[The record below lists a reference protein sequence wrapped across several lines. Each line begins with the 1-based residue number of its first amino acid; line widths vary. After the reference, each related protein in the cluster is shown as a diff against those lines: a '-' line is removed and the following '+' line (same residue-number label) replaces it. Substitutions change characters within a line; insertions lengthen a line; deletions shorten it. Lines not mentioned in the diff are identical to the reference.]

1 MMVGSTTAHD
11 AHALSTADVW
21 FVRPAAVVFDAA
33 DVLYD
38 ASIWSRWLVQQLHR
52 LGLHTHYQ
60 AFVHVLQHD
69 YLARAYRAEQ
79 SYSHAFR
86 DFLCSLGL
94 SHGQVDEVLVA
105 AQGARRRF
113 DRQLR
118 PLPGV
123 RRTLRT
129 LAEAGLPMAV
139 LCNSLQTS
147 AQLSATLDQLQLR
160 KDFCA
165 VLSSRDLKMALPAP
179 GAYHAAIEALGE
191 TPERVAFVGHDPVE
205 LAGAAAVGMRTVS
218 YNAATPVAAELHLDR
233 FDQLLALLAPARQQT
248 TAA

>member
-1 MMVGSTTAHD
+1 MVGSTIAHD
-11 AHALSTADVW
+11 AHAFSTADVW
-21 FVRPAAVVFDAA
+21 FVRPAALVFDAA

-69 YLARAYRAEQ
+69 YLAQAYRADR
-79 SYSHAFR
+79 SYGHAFHN
-86 DFLCSLGL
+86 FLCSLGL

-113 DRQLR
+113 DRQRR

-123 RRTLRT
+123 RQTLRT

-139 LCNSLQTS
+139 LCNSVQSS

-160 KDFCA
+160 QDLCV
-165 VLSSRDLKMALPAP
+165 VLSSRDLRMALPEG

-191 TPERVAFVGHDPVE
+191 TAERVAFVGHDSLE
-205 LAGAAAVGMRTVS
+205 LAGASAVGMRTVAF
-218 YNAATPVAAELHLDR
+218 NAAGPVTAEVHLDR
-233 FDQLLALLAPARQQT
+233 FDQLLCLVDSAREQI

>member
-1 MMVGSTTAHD
+1 MLGSTIAHD

-33 DVLYD
+33 DILYD
-38 ASIWSRWLVQQLHR
+38 ASIWSRWLLQQLHR

-69 YLARAYRAEQ
+69 YLAQAYRADRP
-79 SYSHAFR
+79 YGHAFR
-86 DFLCSLGL
+86 DFLRSLGL

-113 DRQLR
+113 QQSLR

-139 LCNSLQTS
+139 LCNSVQTS

-160 KDFCA
+160 EDFCA
-165 VLSSRDLKMALPAP
+165 VLSSRDLKMALPEA
-179 GAYHAAIEALGE
+179 GAYHAAIKALGE
-191 TPERVAFVGHDPVE
+191 TAERVAFVGHDPVE
-205 LAGAAAVGMRTVS
+205 LAGAAAIGMRTVAF
-218 YNAATPVAAELHLDR
+218 NATSPVAAEVHLNR
-233 FDQLLALLAPARQQT
+233 FDQLLGLVDSAREQM